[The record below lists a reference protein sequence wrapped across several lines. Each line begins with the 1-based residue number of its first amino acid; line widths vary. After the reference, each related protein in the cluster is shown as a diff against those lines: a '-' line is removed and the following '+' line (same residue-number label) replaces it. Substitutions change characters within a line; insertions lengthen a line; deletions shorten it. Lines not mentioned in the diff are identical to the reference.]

1 MKKVKVLGAAAA
13 VTVLFSC
20 GGVGSLSG
28 ITQNGNGA
36 STSAQTSSSGSVLGG
51 ILGAITNG
59 ETAGNVIAGIIG
71 LDKLSANQLVGS
83 WKYDGPGI
91 AFTSENALAKASGQ
105 VGATQIEEKLK
116 SQYAKLGFNSSNTTI
131 SFTEDGKFKA
141 KILGRSWEGSC
152 NTTISFTEDGKFKA
166 KILGR
171 SWEGSWT
178 YDASNSKITMKGL
191 ILSVNGYVTRNGLS
205 GINLVFEAK
214 KLLTLL
220 QVAASMSG
228 NSAIETVGEISKSY
242 DGLRVGFDLSK

>member
-1 MKKVKVLGAAAA
+1 MKKVKVLVAAAA
-13 VTVLFSC
+13 VTVLSVMRPLGIYPIATTTLVAAVC
-20 GGVGSLSG
+20 GYLAAYWYLLARAPLPQV
-28 ITQNGNGA
+28 
-36 STSAQTSSSGSVLGG
+36 
-51 ILGAITNG
+51 
-59 ETAGNVIAGIIG
+59 EF
-71 LDKLSANQLVGS
+71 DKLSANQLVGS

-141 KILGRSWEGSC
+141 KILGRSWEGS
-152 NTTISFTEDGKFKA
+152 
-166 KILGR
+166 
-171 SWEGSWT
+171 WT

-205 GINLVFEAK
+205 GISLVFEAK

-228 NSAIETVGEISKSY
+228 NTAIETVGEISKSY

>member
-1 MKKVKVLGAAAA
+1 MKNVKVLVAAAA
-13 VTVLFSC
+13 VTVLVSC

-116 SQYAKLGFNSSNTTI
+116 SQYAKLGFSS
-131 SFTEDGKFKA
+131 S
-141 KILGRSWEGSC
+141 

-205 GINLVFEAK
+205 GISLVFEAK

-228 NSAIETVGEISKSY
+228 NTAIETVGEISKSY

>member
-1 MKKVKVLGAAAA
+1 MKKVKVLVAAAA
-13 VTVLFSC
+13 VTVLVSC

-91 AFTSENALAKASGQ
+91 ALAKAAGQ

-116 SQYAKLGFNSSNTTI
+116 SQYAKLGFNSS
-131 SFTEDGKFKA
+131 
-141 KILGRSWEGSC
+141 

-205 GINLVFEAK
+205 GISLVFEAK

-228 NSAIETVGEISKSY
+228 NTAIETVGEISKSY

>member
-1 MKKVKVLGAAAA
+1 MKKVKVLVAAAA
-13 VTVLFSC
+13 VTVLVSC

-91 AFTSENALAKASGQ
+91 AFTSENARAKASGQ

-116 SQYAKLGFNSSNTTI
+116 SQYAKLGFSS
-131 SFTEDGKFKA
+131 S
-141 KILGRSWEGSC
+141 

-205 GINLVFEAK
+205 GISLVFEAK

-228 NSAIETVGEISKSY
+228 NTAIETVGEISKSY